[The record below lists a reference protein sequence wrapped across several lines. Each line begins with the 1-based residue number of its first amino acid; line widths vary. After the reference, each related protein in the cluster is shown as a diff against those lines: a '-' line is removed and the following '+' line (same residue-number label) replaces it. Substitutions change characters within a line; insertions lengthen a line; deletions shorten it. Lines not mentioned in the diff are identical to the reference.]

1 MWRATRNAES
11 ATQSVARMRSHA
23 ERGNEGQS
31 AIPVP
36 GARSLRTRAAS
47 LRSGGGSVARQT
59 VLAEQHPCS
68 VGPPRVRPPGYES
81 QHEETKVLT
90 RKAHN
95 LRRRDYMDTCPTNQG
110 GLAGMA
116 GAVTSYEIN
125 TYNTRARNPF
135 SRRPRPLWC
144 RRPAGLF
151 GAVPACCL
159 TLRVLVNNMPV
170 FPIGD
175 GLHWHPGQ
183 DAMFCSELS
192 KSDAP
197 DSRKHA
203 YSAHS
208 EPGQQHIH
216 LSTC

>member
-31 AIPVP
+31 AIPAP

-68 VGPPRVRPPGYES
+68 AGPPRVRPPGSES

-95 LRRRDYMDTCPTNQG
+95 LRRRDYMDTCPMDQG
-110 GLAGMA
+110 GLAGMTGDA
-116 GAVTSYEIN
+116 TSYGIN

-135 SRRPRPLWC
+135 RRRARPLWC
-144 RRPAGLF
+144 RRPACLF
-151 GAVPACCL
+151 GGRCLCAAFAPAGCRKRLVSGGCPREATQHFSVPGPPRNTARETIPFCTQPRTPDPL
-159 TLRVLVNNMPV
+159 PV
-170 FPIGD
+170 AF
-175 GLHWHPGQ
+175 
-183 DAMFCSELS
+183 
-192 KSDAP
+192 AP
-197 DSRKHA
+197 N
-203 YSAHS
+203 
-208 EPGQQHIH
+208 
-216 LSTC
+216 